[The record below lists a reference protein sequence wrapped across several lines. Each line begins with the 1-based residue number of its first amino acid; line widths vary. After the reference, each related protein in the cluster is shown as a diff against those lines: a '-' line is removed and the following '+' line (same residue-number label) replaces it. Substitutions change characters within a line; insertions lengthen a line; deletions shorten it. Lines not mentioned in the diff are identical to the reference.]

1 MLFIEAIPTI
11 KETKTSGTAISFK
24 ELINILPKGEI
35 QSSVKL
41 MSQISQTPKPIS
53 QTTQIPKPIS

>member
-24 ELINILPKGEI
+24 ELIKIFPKGEI
-35 QSSVKL
+35 QSSVNVINPEML
-41 MSQISQTPKPIS
+41 PKHYILNL
-53 QTTQIPKPIS
+53 KKDL